1 MLANNQLRKNRYR
14 KKPVKKRSMTVKQM
28 ARIFFKSVFCAL
40 IITGMSLIFIFG
52 HDVLTQ
58 CDYFKAQVI
67 SIEGAENMTSEQIL
81 EIAGIKK
88 GVNILSVNL
97 KTVRKKLM
105 ANPCIAHADVYR
117 TFPGKISLRI
127 EEQKPIAVLD
137 LGKRFLVNTSG
148 IIYKEVS
155 ESEGAGM
162 PVVCG
167 IDYSDWKT
175 SGMPSTQVFSSVM
188 EILHFGISPDGIFP
202 NQTIKYISV
211 DREIGLTLQL
221 DGPMKVVMLGYDNYR
236 RKYSRL
242 ASILTYIDQNDSIQ
256 GIEEIDIKNPDCI
269 VARPVNEKSSD
280 KDKKEV

>member
-1 MLANNQLRKNRYR
+1 M
-14 KKPVKKRSMTVKQM
+14 
-28 ARIFFKSVFCAL
+28 
-40 IITGMSLIFIFG
+40 GMSLMFIFG

-58 CDYFKAQVI
+58 CDYFKAKVI
-67 SIEGAENMTSEQIL
+67 SVEGTANLTTEQIL
-81 EIAGIKK
+81 DIAGLKK
-88 GVNILSVNL
+88 GDNILSVNL

-105 ANPCIAHADVYR
+105 AHPCIAQADVYR
-117 TFPGKISLRI
+117 TYPEKVSIRV

-137 LGKRFLVNTSG
+137 LGKRFLVNKSG
-148 IIYKEVS
+148 TIYKEAS

-175 SGMPSTQVFSSVM
+175 SGKPSTQVFESVM
-188 EILHFGISPDGIFP
+188 EILYFGVSPDGVLP
-202 NQTIKYISV
+202 NQTIKYITV

-221 DGPMKVVMLGYDNYR
+221 DGPMKIVVLGYDNYR

-242 ASILTYIDQNDSIQ
+242 ARILTYIDQNDSIQ
-256 GIEEIDIKNPDCI
+256 GIEEIDIKNPDSI
-269 VARPVNEKSSD
+269 VARPVNEKTSD